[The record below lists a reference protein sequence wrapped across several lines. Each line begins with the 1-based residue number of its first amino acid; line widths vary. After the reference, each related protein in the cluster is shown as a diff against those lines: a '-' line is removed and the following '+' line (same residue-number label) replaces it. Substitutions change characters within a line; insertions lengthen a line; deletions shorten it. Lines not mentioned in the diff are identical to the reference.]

1 MSIFRPLLEAI
12 SRLYR
17 RLVQRRLDTHT
28 RELAEIL
35 QDVPALTAL
44 SSSSRFAMA
53 AATHRRT
60 YRRGESIYY
69 EGDPG
74 LGLYIVESGRVQLKT
89 FGESDRPHELRVIEP
104 HGLFGSLA
112 LLGDVR
118 RLETAEAVTETRVL
132 GFFRPDLKNIVR
144 RDPKA
149 AADICLTLSRHVAAQ
164 QVELLRQIEERDGRL
179 AALETYA
186 AVAANTG
193 ADGPS
198 GS

>member
-1 MSIFRPLLEAI
+1 MPIVRPLFDAVR
-12 SRLYR
+12 RLYH
-17 RLVQRRLDTHT
+17 RLVRRRFDPHT

-35 QDVPALTAL
+35 QDVPALASL
-44 SSSSRFAMA
+44 SSNGRYALA
-53 AATHRRT
+53 AAAHRRT
-60 YRRGESIYY
+60 YRRGEVIYY

-89 FGESDRPHELRVIEP
+89 FGEADQPHELREVESTE
-104 HGLFGSLA
+104 LFGSLS

-118 RLETAEAVTETRVL
+118 RLETAEAVAETRVI

-149 AADICLTLSRHVAAQ
+149 AADIALTLARHVAAQ
-164 QVELLRQIEERDGRL
+164 HVRLIRQIEERDGRL

-186 AVAANTG
+186 EAAANAG
-193 ADGPS
+193 EKIPS
-198 GS
+198 LS